1 MTSDYVY
8 LLDRNENFEKYYRL
22 QKLVTEDDFILLKQK
37 LTEQLPTTFRIT
49 ASIPHATQVR
59 DYFIEHYYPLIENAR
74 TEDAKIPLPVSLPWY
89 PDGMAFMLDIS
100 KEVIRKSPHLKALQ
114 EFLVLETEAGDINRQ
129 ESVSMVPPLLLNVE
143 SHHKVLDMCAAPGS
157 KTAQLLE
164 ALHKPTKKED
174 ITTLL
179 PSGIVIANDS
189 DNKRAHMLVH
199 QIKRLNSPNV
209 LIVNHDASFFPNF
222 HLSSPDGKKF
232 LKFDRILADVPCSG
246 DGTFRKNIALW
257 NEWSLKTALGL
268 HATQIKIL
276 MRGLQLLEKGGRLVY
291 STCSLNPIEN
301 EAVVS
306 AVLNATRG
314 SVRLVDVSSELP
326 QLKRSQG
333 VDNWVVCD
341 SDLNIYP
348 SFDTLPKE
356 LYEKMPPTLW
366 PLPKKE
372 LAELNIQNCLRIYPH
387 FQNTG
392 GFFVAVLEKYENLT
406 SSMKTAV
413 DDNKV
418 FLREQKLPSEQASK
432 KRKQDTQETSSDSKL
447 AEVKPKGKNGGNRF
461 HELDPFVYIKEDD
474 QALEKIYKKFGIDE
488 AIIKK
493 NQFFVRN
500 VNGVPTKAIYISN
513 DLFRNVIE
521 NNRNRVKF
529 VHGGLK
535 IFVRQDF
542 GSLSREIAEK
552 NGTCVFRV
560 QSDGA
565 NLASHFIAE
574 SCLFHTTLSDL
585 FILLDHEAVTI
596 DDFPED
602 SLFRKEYN
610 HLDLGSTLLHVDL
623 AKEESVIKKQVYIPL
638 WKSVRI
644 CNVLLSNSEKR

>member
-1 MTSDYVY
+1 
-8 LLDRNENFEKYYRL
+8 
-22 QKLVTEDDFILLKQK
+22 
-37 LTEQLPTTFRIT
+37 
-49 ASIPHATQVR
+49 
-59 DYFIEHYYPLIENAR
+59 
-74 TEDAKIPLPVSLPWY
+74 
-89 PDGMAFMLDIS
+89 MAFMLDIS

-209 LIVNHDASFFPNF
+209 LIVNHDASFLPNF